1 MKKWSEIKQATL
13 YKLFL
18 GEEEAQQQGYLE
30 KFQYLANECLNFIAN
45 GVKPRITSYS
55 FQVENEKDVLKG
67 EGFVYDAINETI
79 IDRHG
84 NEYIYD
90 ENKIYLDLLI
100 GKKLKIKNNVFF
112 EPENIF
118 ITNEHILMP
127 DDFLSFYDVVNYVN
141 GEKNPKIT
149 YLTDKTI
156 KLKEKGN
163 YTIFY
168 NALWKDID
176 KNDIDRDNELDID
189 YSVLNCLPSYIASQV
204 LAQDD
209 IQRATI
215 LKNEFELLL
224 SRLDTNVLYE
234 QNHYVSEGG
243 WY

>member
-30 KFQYLANECLNFIAN
+30 KFQYLANECLNLIVN
-45 GVKPRITSYS
+45 GVKPRIASYS

-67 EGFVYDAINETI
+67 EGFVYDAINKTI
-79 IDRHG
+79 VDRHG
-84 NEYIYD
+84 NKYIYD

-118 ITNEHILMP
+118 LTNEHISMP

-149 YLTDKTI
+149 YLTDRII
-156 KLKEKGN
+156 KLKDKGN

>member
-30 KFQYLANECLNFIAN
+30 KFQYLANECLNLIAN
-45 GVKPRITSYS
+45 GVKPRITSYEID
-55 FQVENEKDVLKG
+55 VEKEDSV
-67 EGFVYDAINETI
+67 VI
-79 IDRHG
+79 
-84 NEYIYD
+84 
-90 ENKIYLDLLI
+90 
-100 GKKLKIKNNVFF
+100 
-112 EPENIF
+112 
-118 ITNEHILMP
+118 MP

-149 YLTDKTI
+149 YLTDRTI
-156 KLKEKGN
+156 KLKDKGN

-176 KNDIDRDNELDID
+176 KNDIDKDNELDID